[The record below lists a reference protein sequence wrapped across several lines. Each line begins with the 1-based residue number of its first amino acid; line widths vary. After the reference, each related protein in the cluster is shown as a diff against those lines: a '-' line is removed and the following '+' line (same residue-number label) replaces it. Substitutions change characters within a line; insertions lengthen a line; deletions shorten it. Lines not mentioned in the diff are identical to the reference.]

1 MVPFNLGKSTLR
13 CHDAEM
19 RTRNRPY
26 SQRPGNQTRPAFR
39 HCVGPEIISEPTDPH
54 RRSRTLA
61 IIEAALMLADEPLTL
76 RKLTDIVPTQ
86 SPKQLQ
92 AALNELRDLYDATNS
107 SFQIEELAGGY
118 QLLTRSHY
126 HHWLLRLRRSGH
138 ELRLTP
144 TAMETLAI
152 IAYKQPIMRAE
163 IDSIRGVQSSEM
175 IRLLMERG
183 LVRIT
188 GRHASLGRP
197 QLYGTTKTFLQA
209 FGLANIKDLPTV
221 DAFEASE

>member
-1 MVPFNLGKSTLR
+1 
-13 CHDAEM
+13 M
-19 RTRNRPY
+19 RTPSLDHRRRLY
-26 SQRPGNQTRPAFR
+26 TERPGNYARPGFR
-39 HCVGPEIISEPTDPH
+39 HCVGVEVETKSSDPH
-54 RRSRTLA
+54 RRSQTLA
-61 IIEAALMLADEPLTL
+61 LIEAALMLADEPLTL
-76 RKLTDIVPTQ
+76 RKLTDVAPTQ
-86 SPKQLQ
+86 SPKQIE
-92 AALNELRDLYDATNS
+92 AALDQLKSLYDATQS
-107 SFQIEELAGGY
+107 SFQIEEIAGGY
-118 QLLTRSHY
+118 QLLTRSQY

-163 IDSIRGVQSSEM
+163 IDTIRGVQSSEM

-209 FGLANIKDLPTV
+209 FGLSTIKDLPTV
-221 DAFEASE
+221 DALESPT